1 MPKVIYHDSEGVDRT
16 IALGSEP
23 VLIGRATECHIQ
35 TQDAMVSRR
44 HARIIW
50 DGNYWIEDLGSSNG
64 VYVGT
69 EKVQR
74 APFRIGDTITCG
86 SLVLKMVPDTAPRA
100 SQPGLT
106 GSPGAGS
113 PGTPPLGAPSLPS
126 AMPPPAMGRTTAP
139 QASAAP
145 PPAHVPSYGAPPAYP
160 GPSSPQRTAAFDA
173 AGNIIPNP
181 PPPTAPPPVAAPP
194 PAAPPPVAPPV
205 AAPPSAPSGVSAAEL
220 ESERRRRMQAEEA
233 LLAAEER
240 ARIAETRAKEA
251 EAASKEALV
260 LKRRVDQLTA
270 DLKRLRGG
278 QPVDGGGADDGRLAA
293 AEAERDQLRARVA
306 ELERSRGGAGGGIS
320 TQAAD
325 TLVLLSDALAEL
337 RASMRAANDE
347 AALLTAPHESV
358 DVIRDALRTAAEQ
371 LETARDRLRSLG
383 KLLGVS

>member
-16 IALGSEP
+16 ISLGSDP

-44 HARIIW
+44 HARIVW

-69 EKVQR
+69 ERVQR

-100 SQPGLT
+100 SQPGVT
-106 GSPGAGS
+106 GGGA
-113 PGTPPLGAPSLPS
+113 GTPPLGAPSLP
-126 AMPPPAMGRTTAP
+126 ATVPPPVAPPPMGRPTAP
-139 QASAAP
+139 QPASSPAPAAP
-145 PPAHVPSYGAPPAYP
+145 LPSYGAPPPYP
-160 GPSSPQRTAAFDA
+160 GPPPPSGPRTAAMDA
-173 AGNIIPNP
+173 AGNFIPQGP
-181 PPPTAPPPVAAPP
+181 PPPVAVPP
-194 PAAPPPVAPPV
+194 PIAAPPPVAG
-205 AAPPSAPSGVSAAEL
+205 PSMAEL

-251 EAASKEALV
+251 EAAAKDAML

-270 DLKRLRGG
+270 DLKRMRGG
-278 QPVDGGGADDGRLAA
+278 QAPESGADDGRLAA

-306 ELERSRGGAGGGIS
+306 ELERSRGGGGGGGGAIS

-347 AALLTAPHESV
+347 AALLTAPRESV
-358 DVIRDALRTAAEQ
+358 EVIGDALRTAAEQ
-371 LETARDRLRSLG
+371 LETARDRLRTLG